1 MALGVVCFY
10 FFAEGKSCF
19 VNICKSFFPGAA
31 YAQSYTKKSSHGSWG
46 VHRAGAVFTKNS
58 KREKNMQKITKDKVA
73 GMSNMEAAQMWF
85 DLGYLPMPIKAGH
98 KNTLLAHQPW
108 LDALSTKTITDRWTA
123 NLTDDIALQCGN
135 GLVVLDADSPESLD
149 AMLALEEK
157 HGLVPAMVVKTKKG
171 VHHYFRQSPE
181 LRVKAAGHSTA
192 NHPERIDVRCG
203 SGYIIAPP
211 STDKVLATD
220 HVVPFS
226 ELTCLT
232 QEFVDDLDVHNGK
245 QLETKTQNPSVES
258 HGSIVECED
267 QDLAFLRA
275 LLNELDPDDNYD
287 FWVHTLMAVHHET
300 KGSDDGLTLADEW
313 SRRGQLYKGFREV
326 AYKWNSF
333 AKYDGQP
340 RTIGSLCHAVE
351 KAGGD
356 PLAIKAK
363 VQEQYEQFALT
374 ETVRVA
380 IPVRASESHRQDGV
394 VQPLDPKSFPHP
406 RPRKNSALPGTIE
419 NFKHIMVSYG
429 VHIGYDM
436 IKKDMPI
443 KVPHLVTTID
453 NAKSATHS
461 QVRSICALN
470 DFPVTQIN
478 SNIVA
483 LGDLNAFNTVC
494 QWIDSGDWD
503 GVNRLPQFRA
513 TLTTTKE
520 YPEDFKTVVMD
531 KWMTSA
537 VAAAY
542 DSDFRARGV
551 LTLSGPQGIGKT
563 TWVNS
568 LVNKPELRKGV
579 VLTGHSLD
587 ANSRDSKM
595 TALTKWITE
604 LGEVEATLKNDLPA
618 FKAFITNDM
627 DVFRRP
633 YAAEDSTLPRRTV
646 FCASVNSQFFLKDPT
661 GNSRFWTLRVDQVNY
676 DHGLDMQQVFAQ
688 YKAEFYDKGASWW
701 LTPEEEA
708 RLTIINREF
717 ETISPVQESLTT
729 LIEQGREQGHD
740 CVFMTATQ
748 LLKLIGIER
757 ANRSEVAEVH
767 TVMAELVGASR
778 KTRGNRGWDVPVCLE
793 L

>member
-1 MALGVVCFY
+1 MPRATRKKVHMA
-10 FFAEGKSCF
+10 
-19 VNICKSFFPGAA
+19 
-31 YAQSYTKKSSHGSWG
+31 HGWRTVQVQCSQKT
-46 VHRAGAVFTKNS
+46 VS
-58 KREKNMQKITKDKVA
+58 EKNMQKITKDKVA

-85 DLGYLPMPIKAGH
+85 DLGYLPMPIKVGQ

-108 LDALSTKTITDRWTA
+108 LDALSTKAIDDRWMA
-123 NLTDDIALQCGN
+123 NPTDDIALHCSN
-135 GLVVLDADSPESLD
+135 GLVALDADSPESLD
-149 AMLALEEK
+149 AMLSLEQK
-157 HGLVPAMVVKTKKG
+157 HGLVPAMVVNTKKG

-181 LRVKAAGHSTA
+181 LRVKVAGHTTA

-203 SGYIIAPP
+203 KAYIIAAP
-211 STDKVLATD
+211 STDKVLETN

-245 QLETKTQNPSVES
+245 QLEIKTQNPSVEP
-258 HGSIVECED
+258 HGSTVECED

-275 LLNELDPDDNYD
+275 LLDELDPDDDYD

-351 KAGGD
+351 TAGGD
-356 PLAIKAK
+356 PVAIKAK
-363 VQEQYEQFALT
+363 VQERFEPFALT
-374 ETVRVA
+374 ETVKVV
-380 IPVRASESHRQDGV
+380 IPVRASNPKGY
-394 VQPLDPKSFPHP
+394 LDATVALPKESFPHQ
-406 RPRKNSALPGTIE
+406 RLRRNSSLPGTFE
-419 NFKHIMVSYG
+419 NFKHIMASYG

-461 QVRSICALN
+461 HVRSICALN

-483 LGDLNAFNTVC
+483 LGDLNAFNTVR
-494 QWIDSGDWD
+494 QWIDSKKWD

-513 TLTTTKE
+513 TLITTKE

-542 DSDFRARGV
+542 SSDFRARGV

-568 LVNKPELRKGV
+568 LVNDAELRKGV

-661 GNSRFWTLRVDQVNY
+661 GNSRFWTLRVDKVNY

-688 YKAEFYDKGASWW
+688 YKEEFFDKGASWW
-701 LTPEEEA
+701 LNPEEEA
-708 RLTIINREF
+708 RLTVINREF

-729 LIEQGREQGHD
+729 LIEQGRKKGTES
-740 CVFMTATQ
+740 VFMTATQ

-767 TVMAELVGASR
+767 TVMTELVGASR
-778 KTRGNRGWDVPVCLE
+778 KTSGNRGWDVPVCLDI
-793 L
+793 

>member
-1 MALGVVCFY
+1 
-10 FFAEGKSCF
+10 
-19 VNICKSFFPGAA
+19 
-31 YAQSYTKKSSHGSWG
+31 
-46 VHRAGAVFTKNS
+46 
-58 KREKNMQKITKDKVA
+58 MQKITKDKVA

-85 DLGYLPMPIKAGH
+85 DLGYLPMPIKVGQ

-108 LDALSTKTITDRWTA
+108 LDALSTKAIDDRWMA
-123 NLTDDIALQCGN
+123 NPTDDIALHCSN
-135 GLVVLDADSPESLD
+135 GLVALDADSPESLD
-149 AMLALEEK
+149 AMLSLEQK
-157 HGLVPAMVVKTKKG
+157 HGLVPAMVVNTKKG
-171 VHHYFRQSPE
+171 VHHYFRQAPE
-181 LRVKAAGHSTA
+181 VSVKAAGHSTEK
-192 NHPERIDVRCG
+192 NPERIDVRCG
-203 SGYIIAPP
+203 KAYIIAAP
-211 STDKVLATD
+211 STDKVLETD
-220 HVVPFS
+220 HVVPFA
-226 ELTCLT
+226 ELTLLT
-232 QEFVDDLDVHNGK
+232 QAFVDDLEAHNGK
-245 QLETKTQNPSVES
+245 QPETKTQRPSVEPQETTAG
-258 HGSIVECED
+258 HED
-267 QDLAFLRA
+267 QHLAFIQA
-275 LLNELDPDDNYD
+275 LLDELDPDADYD
-287 FWVHTLMAVHHET
+287 FWLHTLMAVHHET

-313 SRRGQLYKGFREV
+313 SSRGQLYKGFREV

-333 AKYDGQP
+333 AKYEGQP

-351 KAGGD
+351 RAGGD
-356 PLAIKAK
+356 PNAIKAK
-363 VQEQYEQFALT
+363 VQEQYEPFALT
-374 ETVRVA
+374 ETVRA
-380 IPVRASESHRQDGV
+380 AMPVRASNPNGY
-394 VQPLDPKSFPHP
+394 LDSTEALPKESFPHQ
-406 RPRKNSALPGTIE
+406 RLRKNCSLPGTFE
-419 NFKHIMVSYG
+419 NFKHIMDSYG

-436 IKKDMPI
+436 IRKEMPI
-443 KVPHLVTTID
+443 TVPHLVTTID
-453 NAKSATHS
+453 NAKSATNSH
-461 QVRSICALN
+461 VRSICALN
-470 DFPVTQIN
+470 DFPVSQIN

-483 LGDLNAFNTVC
+483 LGDLNAFNTVRR
-494 QWIDSGDWD
+494 WIDRKKWD

-542 DSDFRARGV
+542 DSEFRARGV

-568 LVNKPELRKGV
+568 LVNDAELRKGV

-633 YAAEDSTLPRRTV
+633 YAAEDSTMPRRTV

-676 DHGLDMQQVFAQ
+676 DHGLDMQQIFAQ

-708 RLTIINREF
+708 RLTVINREF

-729 LIEQGREQGHD
+729 LIDQGREKGRE

-748 LLKLIGIER
+748 LLDAIGITN
-757 ANRSEVAEVH
+757 AKHAHVSEVH
-767 TVMAELVGASR
+767 TVMTELVGPAR

>member
-1 MALGVVCFY
+1 
-10 FFAEGKSCF
+10 
-19 VNICKSFFPGAA
+19 
-31 YAQSYTKKSSHGSWG
+31 
-46 VHRAGAVFTKNS
+46 
-58 KREKNMQKITKDKVA
+58 MQKITKDKVA

-85 DLGYLPMPIKAGH
+85 DLGYLPMPIKVGQ

-108 LDALSTKTITDRWTA
+108 LDALSTKAIDDRWMA
-123 NLTDDIALQCGN
+123 NPTDDIALHCSN
-135 GLVVLDADSPESLD
+135 GLVALDADSPESLD
-149 AMLALEEK
+149 AMLSLEQK
-157 HGLVPAMVVKTKKG
+157 HGLVPAMVVNTKKG
-171 VHHYFRQSPE
+171 VHHYFRQAPE
-181 LRVKAAGHSTA
+181 VSVKAAGHSTEK
-192 NHPERIDVRCG
+192 NPERIDVRCG
-203 SGYIIAPP
+203 KAYIIAAP
-211 STDKVLATD
+211 STDKVLETD
-220 HVVPFS
+220 HVVPFA
-226 ELTCLT
+226 ELTLLT
-232 QEFVDDLDVHNGK
+232 QAFVDDLEAHNGK
-245 QLETKTQNPSVES
+245 QPETKTQRPSVEPQETTAG
-258 HGSIVECED
+258 HED
-267 QDLAFLRA
+267 QHLAFIQA
-275 LLNELDPDDNYD
+275 LLDELAPDADYD
-287 FWVHTLMAVHHET
+287 FWLHTLMAVHHET

-313 SRRGQLYKGFREV
+313 SSRGQLYKGFREV

-333 AKYDGQP
+333 AKYEGQP

-351 KAGGD
+351 RAGGD
-356 PLAIKAK
+356 PNAIKAK
-363 VQEQYEQFALT
+363 VQEQYEPFALT
-374 ETVRVA
+374 ETVRA
-380 IPVRASESHRQDGV
+380 AMPVRASNPNGY
-394 VQPLDPKSFPHP
+394 LDSTEALPKESFPHQ
-406 RPRKNSALPGTIE
+406 RLRKNCSLPGTFE
-419 NFKHIMVSYG
+419 NFKHIMDSYG

-436 IKKDMPI
+436 IRKEMPI
-443 KVPHLVTTID
+443 TVPHLVTTID
-453 NAKSATHS
+453 NAKSATNSH
-461 QVRSICALN
+461 VRSICALN
-470 DFPVTQIN
+470 DFPVSQIN

-483 LGDLNAFNTVC
+483 LGDLNAFNTVRR
-494 QWIDSGDWD
+494 WIDRKKWD

-542 DSDFRARGV
+542 DSEFRARGV

-568 LVNKPELRKGV
+568 LVNDAELRKGV

-633 YAAEDSTLPRRTV
+633 YAAEDSTMPRRTV

-676 DHGLDMQQVFAQ
+676 DHGLDMQQIFAQ

-708 RLTIINREF
+708 RLTVINREF

-729 LIEQGREQGHD
+729 LIDQGREKGRE

-748 LLKLIGIER
+748 LLDAIGITN
-757 ANRSEVAEVH
+757 AKHAHVSEVH
-767 TVMAELVGASR
+767 TVMTELVGPAR

>member
-1 MALGVVCFY
+1 MPRATRKKVHMA
-10 FFAEGKSCF
+10 
-19 VNICKSFFPGAA
+19 
-31 YAQSYTKKSSHGSWG
+31 HGWRTVQVQCSQKT
-46 VHRAGAVFTKNS
+46 VS
-58 KREKNMQKITKDKVA
+58 EKNMQKITKDKVA
-73 GMSNMEAAQMWF
+73 GMSKMEAAQMWF
-85 DLGYLPMPIKAGH
+85 DLGYLPMPIKAGQ
-98 KNTLLAHQPW
+98 KNTLLTHQPW
-108 LDALSTKTITDRWTA
+108 LDGLSTKTITDRWTDHP
-123 NLTDDIALQCGN
+123 TDDIALQCGN
-135 GLVVLDADSPESLD
+135 GVVVLDADSPESFD
-149 AMLALEEK
+149 AMVALEQK
-157 HGLVPAMVVKTKKG
+157 HGLAPAMVVTTKKG
-171 VHHYFRQSPE
+171 VHHYFRQAPE
-181 LRVKAAGHSTA
+181 VSVKAAGHSTEK
-192 NHPERIDVRCG
+192 NPERIDVRCG
-203 SGYIIAPP
+203 KAYIIAAP
-211 STDKVLATD
+211 STDKVLETD
-220 HVVPFS
+220 HVVPFE
-226 ELTCLT
+226 ELTLLT
-232 QEFVDDLDVHNGK
+232 QAFVDDLEAHNGK
-245 QLETKTQNPSVES
+245 QPETKTQRPSVEPQETTAG
-258 HGSIVECED
+258 HED
-267 QDLAFLRA
+267 QHLAFIQA
-275 LLNELDPDDNYD
+275 LLDELDPDADYD
-287 FWVHTLMAVHHET
+287 FWLHTLMAVYHET
-300 KGSDDGLTLADEW
+300 KGSDEGLTMADEW
-313 SRRGQLYKGFREV
+313 SSRGSTYKGFREV

-333 AKYDGQP
+333 GKYDGQV

-356 PLAIKAK
+356 PVAIKAK
-363 VQEQYEQFALT
+363 VQERFEPFALT
-374 ETVRVA
+374 ETVKLA
-380 IPVRASESHRQDGV
+380 IPVRASESHRQDCV
-394 VQPLDPKSFPHP
+394 VQPLDPETFPHP

-419 NFKHIMVSYG
+419 NFKHIMDSYG

-461 QVRSICALN
+461 HVRSICALN

-494 QWIDSGDWD
+494 QWIDSSDWD
-503 GVNRLPQFRA
+503 GINRLPEFRA

-568 LVNKPELRKGV
+568 LVNNSELRKGV

-661 GNSRFWTLRVDQVNY
+661 GNSRFWTLRVDTVNY

-708 RLTIINREF
+708 RLTVINREF

-729 LIEQGREQGHD
+729 LIEQGREKGHD

>member
-1 MALGVVCFY
+1 
-10 FFAEGKSCF
+10 
-19 VNICKSFFPGAA
+19 
-31 YAQSYTKKSSHGSWG
+31 
-46 VHRAGAVFTKNS
+46 
-58 KREKNMQKITKDKVA
+58 MQKITKEAVA
-73 GMSNMEAAQMWF
+73 GMSKMEAAQMWF
-85 DLGYLPMPIKAGH
+85 DHGYLPMPIKAGQ
-98 KNTLLAHQPW
+98 KNTLLSHQPW
-108 LDALSTKTITDRWTA
+108 LDALSTKTITKRWTA
-123 NLTDDIALQCGN
+123 HPTDDIALQCGT
-135 GLVVLDADSPESLD
+135 GLVVLDADSPESLN
-149 AMLALEEK
+149 AMEQLEQK

-203 SGYIIAPP
+203 SGYIITAP
-211 STDKVLATD
+211 STDKVLESD
-220 HVVPFS
+220 HVVPFA

-232 QEFVDDLDVHNGK
+232 QDFVNDLEVHNGK
-245 QLETKTQNPSVES
+245 QLETKTQNPSVEPQ
-258 HGSIVECED
+258 GSAVECED
-267 QDLAFLRA
+267 QELAFLRA
-275 LLNELDPDDNYD
+275 LLDELDPDDDYD

-313 SRRGQLYKGFREV
+313 SSRGQLYKGFREV

-356 PLAIKAK
+356 PVAIKAK
-363 VQEQYEQFALT
+363 VQERFEPFAMT
-374 ETVRVA
+374 ETVKVA
-380 IPVRASESHRQDGV
+380 TPVRASNTNGY
-394 VQPLDPKSFPHP
+394 LDSTVALPKESFPHQ
-406 RPRKNSALPGTIE
+406 RLRKNCSLPGTFE
-419 NFKHIMVSYG
+419 NFKHIMDSYG
-429 VHIGYDM
+429 VHVGYDM
-436 IKKDMPI
+436 IRKEMPI
-443 KVPHLVTTID
+443 TVPHLVTTID
-453 NAKSATHS
+453 NAKSATLSH
-461 QVRSICALN
+461 VRSICALN
-470 DFPVTQIN
+470 DFPVTQIS

-483 LGDLNAFNTVC
+483 LGDLNAFNTVRR
-494 QWIDSGDWD
+494 WIDRKKWD

-542 DSDFRARGV
+542 DSGFRARGV

-568 LVNKPELRKGV
+568 LVNNAELRKGV

-633 YAAEDSTLPRRTV
+633 YAAEDSTMPRRTV

-661 GNSRFWTLRVDQVNY
+661 GNSRFWTLRVEKVNY

-688 YKAEFYDKGASWW
+688 YKAEFYDKDDASWW
-701 LTPEEEA
+701 LTSDEEA
-708 RLTIINREF
+708 RLTVINREF

-729 LIEQGREQGHD
+729 LIEQGREKGRE
-740 CVFMTATQ
+740 CVFMSATQ
-748 LLKLIGIER
+748 LLNAIGITN
-757 ANRSEVAEVH
+757 AKHAQVSEVHA
-767 TVMAELVGASR
+767 VMTELVGPWR
-778 KTRGNRGWDVPVCLE
+778 KTRGVKGWDVPVCLD
-793 L
+793 LS

>member
-1 MALGVVCFY
+1 MPRATRKKVHMAHGWRTVVVQC
-10 FFAEGKSCF
+10 
-19 VNICKSFFPGAA
+19 
-31 YAQSYTKKSSHGSWG
+31 TKTVS
-46 VHRAGAVFTKNS
+46 
-58 KREKNMQKITKDKVA
+58 EKNMQKITKDKVA
-73 GMSNMEAAQMWF
+73 GMSNREAAQMWF
-85 DLGYLPMPIKAGH
+85 DLGYLPMPIQAGQ

-108 LDALSTKTITDRWTA
+108 LDGLSTKTITDRWTA
-123 NLTDDIALQCGN
+123 HSTNDIALQCGN
-135 GLVVLDADSPESLD
+135 GLVALDADSPESLD
-149 AMLALEEK
+149 AMLALEKK

-192 NHPERIDVRCG
+192 NHPERIDVRCDKA
-203 SGYIIAPP
+203 YIIVAP
-211 STDKVLATD
+211 STDKVLVSD
-220 HVVPFS
+220 HVVPFA

-232 QEFVDDLDVHNGK
+232 QEFVDDLEVHNGK
-245 QLETKTQNPSVES
+245 QLESKTQSPSIQPHENTA
-258 HGSIVECED
+258 ELDD
-267 QDLAFLRA
+267 QNLAFLRA
-275 LLNELDPDDNYD
+275 LVNELDPDEGYD
-287 FWVHTLMAVHHET
+287 PWVQTLMALYHET
-300 KGSDDGLTLADEW
+300 EGSDEGLTLADEW
-313 SRRGQLYKGFREV
+313 SSRGPSYKGFREV

-333 AKYDGQP
+333 GKYQGTP
-340 RTIGSLCHAVE
+340 VTIGSLCHAVA

-356 PLAIKAK
+356 PIAIKAK
-363 VQEQYEQFALT
+363 VQEQFEPFSLT
-374 ETVRVA
+374 ETVKVA
-380 IPVRASESHRQDGV
+380 APVRASNPNGY
-394 VQPLDPKSFPHP
+394 LDSTVALPKESFPHQ
-406 RPRKNSALPGTIE
+406 RLRKNCSLPGTFE

-483 LGDLNAFNTVC
+483 LGDLNAFNTVL
-494 QWIDSGDWD
+494 QWIDSKKWD

-568 LVNKPELRKGV
+568 LVNNAELRKGV

-661 GNSRFWTLRVDQVNY
+661 GNSRFWTLRVDKVNY

-708 RLTIINREF
+708 RLSVINREF

-729 LIEQGREQGHD
+729 LIEQGKEKGRE

-778 KTRGNRGWDVPVCLE
+778 KTRGNRGWDVPVCLD
-793 L
+793 LS